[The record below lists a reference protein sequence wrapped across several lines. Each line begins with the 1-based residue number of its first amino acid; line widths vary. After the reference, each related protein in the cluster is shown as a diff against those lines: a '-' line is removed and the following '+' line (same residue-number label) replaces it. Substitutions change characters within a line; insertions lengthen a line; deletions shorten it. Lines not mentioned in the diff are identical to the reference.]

1 MKQDKSGAFVVSTI
15 ARSFR
20 VLPRTDRKKLII
32 VTAVQVF
39 LGVLDLIGVALIGIL
54 GSLAISG
61 VASREPGNR
70 VFEILKTLHL
80 QNETIQSQAAIIG
93 SLAALIL
100 VFKTVLSVV
109 LTRKILFFLSRRGSS
124 ISTELISKLLSQSL
138 QKFQEKSLQS
148 NLYAVTVG
156 VSKITVGILATFVTL
171 IADLSLL
178 IILILGLFIVDVL
191 VASSTILIF
200 GTIGVLLYKL
210 MSNRAHQLGNAQAEL
225 NIQSNRQISEVLG
238 SFRES
243 VVHNRRSH
251 YAREIGKQ
259 RLKLANVVA
268 EVAFM
273 PNVSKYAVE
282 LTMVLGSL
290 LICAIQFAFKDAT
303 QAVAVLS
310 VSLAASTRIAPAILR
325 LQQGAIAIRTNLGE
339 ASPTLDL
346 LESLVNVKPILES
359 PDPQEFAYPSF
370 EPSIYAKSLSLTY
383 PGGNSPAISD
393 LSFSVN
399 KGEFIAIVGPSGAG
413 KTTLVD
419 ILLGVII
426 PDSGSILIS
435 GLMPLDAIAKW
446 PGGISYVPQDII
458 IIEGTVRENIALGYP
473 PNLYPDKLVW
483 DALKVAKLDRFVGTL
498 PNGLDSK
505 VGEGGAS
512 ISGGQKQRLGIA
524 RAMFTKPKLLVLD
537 EATSSLDS
545 QTEEEVS
552 IAIKSLRGQVTV
564 VMIAHRLSTVKSADS
579 IVYLDKGRVI
589 SMGSFEKVRTAVSDF
604 DTQAKLMGL

>member
-1 MKQDKSGAFVVSTI
+1 MES
-15 ARSFR
+15 
-20 VLPRTDRKKLII
+20 
-32 VTAVQVF
+32 
-39 LGVLDLIGVALIGIL
+39 
-54 GSLAISG
+54 IS
-61 VASREPGNR
+61 

-290 LICAIQFAFKDAT
+290 LICAIQFALKDAT

-325 LQQGAIAIRTNLGE
+325 LQQGAIAIRTN
-339 ASPTLDL
+339 
-346 LESLVNVKPILES
+346 I
-359 PDPQEFAYPSF
+359 
-370 EPSIYAKSLSLTY
+370 
-383 PGGNSPAISD
+383 
-393 LSFSVN
+393 
-399 KGEFIAIVGPSGAG
+399 
-413 KTTLVD
+413 
-419 ILLGVII
+419 
-426 PDSGSILIS
+426 
-435 GLMPLDAIAKW
+435 
-446 PGGISYVPQDII
+446 
-458 IIEGTVRENIALGYP
+458 
-473 PNLYPDKLVW
+473 
-483 DALKVAKLDRFVGTL
+483 
-498 PNGLDSK
+498 
-505 VGEGGAS
+505 
-512 ISGGQKQRLGIA
+512 
-524 RAMFTKPKLLVLD
+524 
-537 EATSSLDS
+537 
-545 QTEEEVS
+545 
-552 IAIKSLRGQVTV
+552 
-564 VMIAHRLSTVKSADS
+564 
-579 IVYLDKGRVI
+579 
-589 SMGSFEKVRTAVSDF
+589 
-604 DTQAKLMGL
+604 